1 MSSPARPKTTLPG
14 SAPSRCPSVRYRV
27 RHSSSYRY
35 GHDIMLAH
43 HLLHLTPRAV
53 AGQRVLGF
61 RMEVEPKPSVIAEHR
76 DYFDNPMTY
85 IEMHEPHM
93 RLTVHTDIEVEVEED
108 RPLVAAMDAPWETL
122 RDRLNDPVDAGARAA
137 SAFAYVSPMILPS
150 ADLYDYALPSFTPGR
165 PIGEAAMDLT
175 NRIYEEFTFDPEATT
190 ISTPVADVLAE
201 RRGVCQDFAHL
212 EIGCLRSIGL
222 AARYVSGYLRTLPAP
237 GKPKT
242 VGADVSHAWAS
253 VWCGG
258 EDWIDMDPTNGRPGS
273 SDLITLAWG
282 RDYGDV
288 SPLQGVI
295 IGSSIQHMTVEVDVE

>member
-1 MSSPARPKTTLPG
+1 MSSTVQPDPADPKKG
-14 SAPSRCPSVRYRV
+14 ASVRYRV
-27 RHSSSYRY
+27 RHSSAYRY
-35 GHDIMLAH
+35 GRDIMLAH
-43 HLLHLTPRAV
+43 HLLHLTPRIA
-53 AGQRVLGF
+53 AGQRILGF

-93 RLTVHTDIEVEVEED
+93 RLTVRIDIDVEVDAD
-108 RPLVAAMDAPWETL
+108 RPDVAAMDTPWEAL

-137 SAFAYVSPMILPS
+137 SAFAYISPMIVPS
-150 ADLYDYALPSFTPGR
+150 ADLHDYALPSFKPGR
-165 PIGEAAMDLT
+165 PIGEAVMDLT
-175 NRIYEEFTFDPEATT
+175 NRINDEFTFDPEATT
-190 ISTPVADVLAE
+190 IATPVADVLAE

-222 AARYVSGYLRTLPAP
+222 AARYVSGYLRTVPLP
-237 GKPKT
+237 GKPRA
-242 VGADVSHAWAS
+242 VGADVSHAWLS

-258 EDWIDMDPTNGRPGS
+258 DQWLDMDPTNGRPGS
-273 SDLITLAWG
+273 SDLITLSWG

-295 IGSSIQHMTVEVDVE
+295 IGSSIQHMTVEVDVDNG